1 MGLLRNRSLSYIDA
15 QPPNLRLERLAWYP
29 EFRRRSGRSGYSP
42 MALGESSFDHL
53 NFTIR

>member
-29 EFRRRSGRSGYSP
+29 EFRRRSGRSGYSTV
-42 MALGESSFDHL
+42 AFGESRFDHL
-53 NFTIR
+53 DLTIC